1 MDSPNHLSERDVA
14 AYLDRSL
21 DPDERLQVDAHLEGC
36 RECRAELIAV
46 VRLTPAVRT
55 PGRIRRRVWIP
66 AVAAAG
72 LAALLL
78 FRPSPPGPPAPV
90 ERPAVGPTEALPRLT
105 VTAPANGDSVLGAAI
120 AFQWRS
126 RPGDSYRVT
135 VLTESGEPVW
145 TTETTDTS
153 VSLPQTIILE
163 RGRLYFWRVDAI
175 ADGLSA
181 TSGVQRF
188 QVVR

>member
-1 MDSPNHLSERDVA
+1 M
-14 AYLDRSL
+14 
-21 DPDERLQVDAHLEGC
+21 
-36 RECRAELIAV
+36 
-46 VRLTPAVRT
+46 
-55 PGRIRRRVWIP
+55 WIP

-78 FRPSPPGPPAPV
+78 FRPSPTAPPAPV

-105 VTAPANGDSVLGAAI
+105 VTAPANGDSVLGPDV

-153 VSLPQTIILE
+153 VSLPHTIILE

-188 QVVR
+188 QVAR